1 MLTVRTGIRIW
12 TALSLVTLATGCTT
26 ISDAWEGSLF
36 SSDEPTEKT
45 KPAALYETEKPF
57 ERAAPVKE
65 AKPAPVVRKK
75 TPGKKEVRLPSFMPP
90 WGALT
95 PVGTYAAEL
104 TVSFSEE
111 ARRTGAPESIPTLLL
126 YSNVSDGSVQMSAN
140 ALGMNV
146 WSMRVDGNMIFE
158 ERGEKLPEFVDGTRV
173 LRDWTL
179 ASWPAASLQSR
190 LTSGWRMKE
199 THGAEA
205 VAALDAEVDSGLQ
218 TLRSAK
224 DLRHVDLTHDGESL
238 YRLWTGSVEAGHS
251 ITYIVNDREAYR
263 LTIESKRQ

>member
-1 MLTVRTGIRIW
+1 MLTARTGIHIW
-12 TALSLVTLATGCTT
+12 TALSIVTLATGCTT

-111 ARRTGAPESIPTLLL
+111 ARRAGAPESIPTLLL
-126 YSNVSDGSVQMSAN
+126 YSNVSDICTDPSET
-140 ALGMNV
+140 
-146 WSMRVDGNMIFE
+146 FE
-158 ERGEKLPEFVDGTRV
+158 
-173 LRDWTL
+173 
-179 ASWPAASLQSR
+179 
-190 LTSGWRMKE
+190 
-199 THGAEA
+199 
-205 VAALDAEVDSGLQ
+205 
-218 TLRSAK
+218 
-224 DLRHVDLTHDGESL
+224 
-238 YRLWTGSVEAGHS
+238 
-251 ITYIVNDREAYR
+251 
-263 LTIESKRQ
+263 

>member
-1 MLTVRTGIRIW
+1 MLTARTGIRIW

-26 ISDAWEGSLF
+26 ISDVWEGGLF
-36 SSDEPTEKT
+36 SSDEPAKEEK
-45 KPAALYETEKPF
+45 PVVLYETEKPF
-57 ERAAPVKE
+57 ERVAPAKE
-65 AKPAPVVRKK
+65 TKPAPVVRKK
-75 TPGKKEVRLPSFMPP
+75 APGQKTVRLPSFMPP

-104 TVSFSEE
+104 SVSFSEE
-111 ARRTGAPESIPTLLL
+111 ARKAGAPESIPTLLL

-158 ERGEKLPEFVDGTRV
+158 ERGETLPEFVDGTRV

-190 LTSGWRMKE
+190 LTSGWRMQE
-199 THGAEA
+199 THGSQAL
-205 VAALDAEVDSGLQ
+205 AALDAEVDSSLQ

-224 DLRHVDLTHDGESL
+224 DLRHVDLTHDGVSL
-238 YRLWTGSVEAGHS
+238 YRLWTGSVEAGHTV
-251 ITYIVNDREAYR
+251 TYIVNDREAYR